1 MATLSESNYAERN
14 PLPENPAR
22 LREIV
27 AINAFILV
35 LGLR

>member
-1 MATLSESNYAERN
+1 MAALPESNYPERN
-14 PLPENPAR
+14 PLLENPTR
-22 LREIV
+22 LSEIV